1 MIRRISVL
9 RLPYLYKGLLL
20 WLVIALSLPGSINP
34 LLAAGETEEPAPLTD
49 EIVFDSLG
57 LTEPYYYQVL
67 EQWRAAGL
75 PDADTAVDLLVTADQ
90 YVRLSDDAQVR
101 IGSFQGED
109 RALIWSNQRGY
120 VEYEVD
126 VPKAGLYAMEL
137 TYYPISGDGQASRG
151 PVTFSVE
158 LNGQTPFREARS
170 LEFER
175 EFKDLWPLK
184 QADNGDDMRPRTE
197 ELGSWRTKAVRDS
210 EGAYPQPLYWH
221 LEEGRNT
228 IRLTHLREPVALLAL
243 RFTAPQPLLT
253 YKNAADSY
261 PDGANREG
269 DVVIIEAEQLTTKN
283 ATSIQV
289 RGDRDAGTTPASS
302 KDRKINAVGGWRW
315 FKGGESITWTFDAPK
330 TGLYKLGMRVKQ
342 NFRRNMSVFR
352 TLSIDGSI
360 PFEEAAVYSF
370 PYHGGWYGEVL
381 GDEDQDYE
389 FYLEAG
395 THTLTLTAS
404 NAPFR
409 KVFSQL
415 DIVSSELREIGVE
428 LKAATGGQGD
438 EYRVWNVEE
447 DMPDLLGRLERTRS
461 LLKQMIAQVIAV
473 NGARDNVS
481 QTLESA
487 VSDLNSLINKPNKIP
502 NRQSQFAAMRE
513 SLESLRS
520 FLIDSPLLVDKLYLI
535 PADEPNPDMTAGWT
549 ERLSASFRSF
559 YHSFDRDNNLDRD
572 DEDTLNVWM
581 MWGRDHVNELQ
592 QLADESFTPEYGMK
606 VKINLVQQPELLIL
620 SNSAG
625 IMPDVAL
632 GVPGDMPY
640 DLALRGAAK
649 KLSDLPGADT
659 LFSSYSPGFL
669 LPFYH
674 EGGYYAIPETV
685 QFKVLFYRKDILQQ
699 LGLQVPNTWD
709 DVYALLPTL
718 LQNDYNFYIEPK
730 DFSTIFYQ
738 NGVRLYEQDGLSSG
752 LDRPE
757 AYAAF
762 EKWTDLYNVYGL
774 EKSVQSFYNQFRKGY
789 MPLGIADF
797 NQFLQLTV
805 AAPEL
810 RDLWGIAPVPGT
822 KREDGTIAR
831 WSGGISDAVPGHVQS
846 KSAGASMSAAML
858 FSRSD
863 PEKEEMAWKFL
874 QWYTS
879 AEVQTEFGLHLEQ
892 FYGEQFRWNSANV
905 HAFAN
910 MPWKPEELGVL
921 LEQWRW
927 YKDLPIVPGGYMTA
941 RELNFAWIRTVIDGV
956 NPRTSMEQAIQ
967 EINRE
972 LRRKQ
977 QEFELVDQR
986 GIARKSLNLPEVNDP
1001 WTGVDRYVEEL
1012 AR

>member
-1 MIRRISVL
+1 MDRGFSII
-9 RLPYLYKGLLL
+9 RLPYLYKGFLL
-20 WLVIALSLPGSINP
+20 WLAITLSLPGSINP
-34 LLAAGETEEPAPLTD
+34 LLSADGIEEPAVAME
-49 EIVFDSLG
+49 EIVFDSQA
-57 LTEPYYYQVL
+57 EPYYYQAL
-67 EQWRAAGL
+67 DEWRASGL
-75 PDADTAVDLLVTADQ
+75 QDADSDFVVNADRYTQ
-90 YVRLSDDAQVR
+90 LSDDAEAR

-120 VEYEVD
+120 VEYEV
-126 VPKAGLYAMEL
+126 VAPKAGLYAMEL
-137 TYYPISGDGQASRG
+137 TYYPLTGDNQASLG

-158 LNGQTPFREARS
+158 MNRETPFREARS

-175 EFKDLWPLK
+175 EFKDLWPLT
-184 QADNGDDMRPRTE
+184 QDDNGDDMRPRTE
-197 ELGSWRTKAVRDS
+197 EIGSWRTKAVRDS

-221 LEEGRNT
+221 LQEGINT
-228 IRLTHLREPVALLAL
+228 IKLTHLREPVALLAL
-243 RFTAPQPLLT
+243 RFTAPEPLPT
-253 YKNAADSY
+253 YKDVAIGYPGTAD
-261 PDGANREG
+261 NEG
-269 DVVIIEAEQLTTKN
+269 DIVIIEAEQLTTKN

-289 RGDRDAGTTPASS
+289 RNDRDAGTTPASS
-302 KDRKINAVGGWRW
+302 KDRKYNTVGGWRW
-315 FKGGESITWTFDAPK
+315 FKGGESVTWTFTAPK
-330 TGLYKLGMRVKQ
+330 TGRYKIGMRVKQ
-342 NFRRNMSVFR
+342 NFRRNLSVFR
-352 TLSIDGSI
+352 TLYIDGAI
-360 PFEEAAVYSF
+360 PFEEASVYPF
-370 PYHGGWYGEVL
+370 PYHGGWTGEVL
-381 GDEDQDYE
+381 GDENQDYE
-389 FYLEAG
+389 FYLEEG
-395 THTLTLTAS
+395 RHTLTLTAS

-415 DIVSSELREIGVE
+415 DIVSSELRGIEVD

-438 EYRVWNVEE
+438 EYRVWSVEE
-447 DMPDLLGRLERTRS
+447 DMPDLLGRLERTRN
-461 LLKQMIAQVIAV
+461 LLKQMAAQVIAI
-473 NGARDNVS
+473 NGARENVS

-487 VSDLNSLINKPNKIP
+487 VSDLNALIKKPNKIP
-502 NRQSQFAAMRE
+502 NRQAQFVSMRE
-513 SLESLRS
+513 SIESLRS
-520 FLIDSPLLVDKLYLI
+520 FLIDSPLQVDKLYLI
-535 PADEPNPDMTAGWT
+535 PASESAPDMTAGWT

-559 YHSFDRDNNLDRD
+559 YHSFDSDNNLKQE
-572 DEDTLNVWM
+572 DEETLNVWM
-581 MWGRDHVNELQ
+581 MWGRDYVNELQ

-625 IMPDVAL
+625 SMPDVAL

-640 DLALRGAAK
+640 DLALRGAARN
-649 KLSDLPGADT
+649 LSDMQGADA

-685 QFKVLFYRKDILQQ
+685 QFKVLFYRKDIMKQ
-699 LGLQVPNTWD
+699 LGLQIPDTWD

-730 DFSTIFYQ
+730 DFSTIFNQ
-738 NGVRLYEQDGLSSG
+738 NGVQLYERDGLKSG

-822 KREDGTIAR
+822 AREDGTVAR

-846 KSAGASMSAAML
+846 KSAGSSMSAAMM
-858 FSRSD
+858 FSHSD
-863 PEKEEMAWKFL
+863 PDKEEMAWKFL

-879 AEVQTEFGLHLEQ
+879 SKVQTEFGLHLEQ
-892 FYGEQFRWNSANV
+892 FYGEQFRWNSANAQ
-905 HAFAN
+905 AFAN
-910 MPWKPEELGVL
+910 MPWKPEELQVL

-927 YKDLPIVPGGYMTA
+927 YKDLPVVPGGYMTA

-972 LRRKQ
+972 LLRKQ
-977 QEFELVDQR
+977 QEFDMVDRR
-986 GIARKSLNLPEVNDP
+986 GNVLKTLNLPEVNDP
-1001 WTGVDRYVEEL
+1001 WTGVDRYIEEL
-1012 AR
+1012 VR